1 MRRLLVLLG
10 SVSLIAGCIG
20 TPPPAPTATPIAVAP
35 TATPAPAT
43 VTPRPTT
50 GATSTLRPTPTP
62 VSGQG
67 ICPDGSP
74 LTVVEF
80 SNSDPACF
88 GSADVE
94 IRGWLDF
101 IPDMGFEAPLV
112 EPTWIY
118 YPTANR
124 AIWSEERGPDQT
136 CLGAA
141 AACTWFFAHADPAAG
156 LDLDRKPGWVILTG
170 HLDDPAARTCHF
182 VYTEDWTE
190 PPLDNADAV
199 ATCRSRFVIVSFSDA
214 P

>member
-1 MRRLLVLLG
+1 
-10 SVSLIAGCIG
+10 
-20 TPPPAPTATPIAVAP
+20 
-35 TATPAPAT
+35 
-43 VTPRPTT
+43 
-50 GATSTLRPTPTP
+50 
-62 VSGQG
+62 
-67 ICPDGSP
+67 
-74 LTVVEF
+74 
-80 SNSDPACF
+80 
-88 GSADVE
+88 VE

-156 LDLDRKPGWVILTG
+156 LDLDRKPGWVLLTG